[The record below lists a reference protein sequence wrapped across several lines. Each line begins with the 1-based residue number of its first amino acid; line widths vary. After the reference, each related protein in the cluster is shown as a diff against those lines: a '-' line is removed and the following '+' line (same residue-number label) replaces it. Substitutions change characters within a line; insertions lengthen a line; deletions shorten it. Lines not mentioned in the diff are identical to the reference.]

1 MTNLDLSGAR
11 DALAALPGAVT
22 LGTSEMSNASST
34 PVDAVVANGTAD
46 CATNGAKEGVQADG
60 KGVEEG
66 KAHLRVPVRS
76 DIPLLRQLFKAPP
89 KLQRKAKRGWKRA
102 KKVVG
107 VDVASRSSTPK
118 PKKGDHDVS
127 PPNEHVHE
135 HSVWEDVAREDLNNA
150 INRTKQYALD
160 MVRINDARA
169 VEDYYSELLADAV
182 NKGDLKFDKKYLE

>member
-46 CATNGAKEGVQADG
+46 GATNGAKEGVQADD

-66 KAHLRVPVRS
+66 KAYLRVPVRS

-89 KLQRKAKRGWKRA
+89 KLERKAKRGWKRA
-102 KKVVG
+102 KKAVG

-150 INRTKQYALD
+150 INRTKQYAMD
-160 MVRINDARA
+160 MVRLDNTRTI
-169 VEDYYSELLADAV
+169 EDYYSELLANSI
-182 NKGDLKFDKKYLE
+182 NKGDVKFDKRYLE